1 MYTDKSF
8 SVMCCFYCW
17 GYYMYFFQQLMM
29 WRTNLED
36 QGHVSYHSFQYISYF
51 IHSFRGVLF
60 LLSIHYYF
68 STFVSSSLFSI
79 YLLCHTTGDI
89 NQLRTIHLYAR
100 REESITFTMLEEAP
114 PQEDLSSL
122 LVSFTTW
129 SCWVMELLTV
139 IFVMLSWI
147 NTA

>member
-1 MYTDKSF
+1 MLFLLLRLLHVFLSTADDVKDKPWRPGSCLLSF
-8 SVMCCFYCW
+8 
-17 GYYMYFFQQLMM
+17 
-29 WRTNLED
+29 
-36 QGHVSYHSFQYISYF
+36 ISIYF
-51 IHSFRGVLF
+51 ICTTHSFRRVLF